1 MNSDISKRTPIYN
14 QLGIQITMKLPPNH
28 ERFGL
33 ILDEFMTQDMF
44 FFFFFFFFCGFL
56 PQASQWKRLDKNLLD
71 LVFTLPFV

>member
-1 MNSDISKRTPIYN
+1 
-14 QLGIQITMKLPPNH
+14 MKPPPNH

-33 ILDEFMTQDMF
+33 ILDEFMTQDM
-44 FFFFFFFFCGFL
+44 FFFFFCGFL